1 MESNI
6 NYIWGLLIRNIE
18 WSRKI
23 IQPGCSPGMGLK
35 IREKNSINFSL
46 PSTPSLPFIIDS
58 TRGLM
63 MRSDLS
69 GWEDSLEGR
78 PGRRDRCCLCWRAE
92 WPGLTGAGCQSH
104 RRPWG
109 GRWCWVTDNPLGHPL
124 TTEATKTLS
133 SRQIFLMI
141 QTWVASP
148 EDWKIIWDKKDEF
161 LNLLLPPRPT
171 PLTVSLS
178 HVSR

>member
-63 MRSDLS
+63 MRSNLS

-78 PGRRDRCCLCWRAE
+78 PGRADRCCLCWRAE
-92 WPGLTGAGCQSH
+92 RPGLTGAGCQSH
-104 RRPWG
+104 RRPG
-109 GRWCWVTDNPLGHPL
+109 GAVVLGHWQP
-124 TTEATKTLS
+124 TGSPSHYWGSKNSFITADFPDDSDLS
-133 SRQIFLMI
+133 CF
-141 QTWVASP
+141 TWRL
-148 EDWKIIWDKKDEF
+148 KN
-161 LNLLLPPRPT
+161 NLR
-171 PLTVSLS
+171 
-178 HVSR
+178 

>member
-46 PSTPSLPFIIDS
+46 PSIPSLPFIIDS

-69 GWEDSLEGR
+69 GWEDSLEGG
-78 PGRRDRCCLCWRAE
+78 PGRADRCCLCWRAE
-92 WPGLTGAGCQSH
+92 RPGLTGAGCQSH
-104 RRPWG
+104 RSPG
-109 GRWCWVTDNPLGHPL
+109 GGGGAGSLTTHWVTLSLLRQQKLFHHGRFSWWFRPELLHL
-124 TTEATKTLS
+124 KTEK
-133 SRQIFLMI
+133 
-141 QTWVASP
+141 
-148 EDWKIIWDKKDEF
+148 
-161 LNLLLPPRPT
+161 
-171 PLTVSLS
+171 
-178 HVSR
+178 